1 MLRVIRCTNISL
13 KAVTL
18 KGSGTAE
25 NDVCLNP
32 PVGFRFLVCLF
43 IFNSRY
49 FQGSNSPQTR
59 AGLETNNGQL
69 ATDK

>member
-32 PVGFRFLVCLF
+32 PVSFRLLFAYLFLTLITF
-43 IFNSRY
+43 GARTRLKPE
-49 FQGSNSPQTR
+49 QGSRLTMDN
-59 AGLETNNGQL
+59 
-69 ATDK
+69 